1 VSQVTP
7 NGEAPDPAWDGIV
20 KVALEAYAA
29 RKGGG
34 PAVAAQVGDSIRW
47 SMQGRSVEDAIHRLA
62 QLNEALLLIGSA
74 AFDVAVRQ
82 INAPAKGLDAPID
95 YLDLLELIGEVVR
108 NPGPLGGGATEG

>member
-1 VSQVTP
+1 MTP
-7 NGEAPDPAWDGIV
+7 EGKAPDPAWDGIV

-34 PAVAAQVGDSIRW
+34 PAVEAQVHDSIRW
-47 SMQGRSVEDAIHRLA
+47 SIEGQTAEDALHRLA

-82 INAPAKGLDAPID
+82 INAPAKGLDAPMD

-108 NPGPLGGGATEG
+108 NPESPEGS

>member
-1 VSQVTP
+1 VIPVTP
-7 NGEAPDPAWDGIV
+7 EGKAPDPAWDGIV

-34 PAVAAQVGDSIRW
+34 PAVAAQVQDSIRW
-47 SMQGRSVEDAIHRLA
+47 SIEGQTPEDALHRLA

-82 INAPAKGLDAPID
+82 INAPAKGLDAPMD

-108 NPGPLGGGATEG
+108 NPESRDGS

>member
-1 VSQVTP
+1 VIPVTRK
-7 NGEAPDPAWDGIV
+7 GDVRDPSWDGIV

-34 PAVAAQVGDSIRW
+34 PAVAAQVEDSIRW
-47 SMQGRSVEDAIHRLA
+47 SIEGQTPEDALSRLA

-74 AFDVAVRQ
+74 AIDVAVRQ
-82 INAPAKGLDAPID
+82 INAPAKGLDAPMG

-108 NPGPLGGGATEG
+108 NPEAL